1 MNGFLL
7 VNKPK
12 EMTSY
17 DIIRKIKP
25 LLEKKTKIGH
35 SGTLDP
41 FAEGLM
47 IIAIGRTYTKQ
58 LNQWLNLDKSYHA
71 EITFGVETD
80 SYDCTGNVTQTH
92 PKPIALTEP
101 EIHEIIKKFTG
112 HIAQTPPIYSAKKI
126 NGKRAYT
133 YARTN
138 TPIELNPSNIT
149 IYKIKLLTIEKN
161 KINVTIHCSKG
172 TYIRSLAHDMGQE
185 LSIGA
190 HLSQLTRTSIGNV
203 SVDTAISIDVL
214 SKENLHHYLIEDLIP

>member
-92 PKPIALTEP
+92 PKPIALTEL

-112 HIAQTPPIYSAKKI
+112 HIAQTPPIYSAKKSME
-126 NGKRAYT
+126 NV
-133 YARTN
+133 RTL
-138 TPIELNPSNIT
+138 TPE
-149 IYKIKLLTIEKN
+149 
-161 KINVTIHCSKG
+161 
-172 TYIRSLAHDMGQE
+172 
-185 LSIGA
+185 
-190 HLSQLTRTSIGNV
+190 LTRQLN
-203 SVDTAISIDVL
+203 
-214 SKENLHHYLIEDLIP
+214 